1 MLFSSRRRMA
11 VTFPTFF
18 QPQIGEFPS
27 GLSFQPT
34 LKQNPQPSKTKF
46 DHFHHGFSPQK
57 IIAFLQEA
65 GFFKVIFITGLK
77 GIRLLDSPSGTCVGG
92 VCSNFQLK
100 TPVRAQCGF
109 FKKGKCWVQKTKLA
123 FFFKGILEGV
133 NSAGPDWYQNL
144 VEKVKSS

>member
-1 MLFSSRRRMA
+1 MA

-100 TPVRAQCGF
+100 TPVRAHVVF
-109 FKKGKCWVQKTKLA
+109 FKKENAGSKKPNWR
-123 FFFKGILEGV
+123 FFLKVFSKGLTRLDPTGT
-133 NSAGPDWYQNL
+133 QNL
-144 VEKVKSS
+144 IKKVKSS